1 MSRAKTWVLIVVLV
15 FVVVM
20 AIAIGTGFYYL
31 TRQQVEVRKDTIV
44 EVSVGGSAYELPA
57 QSPFNLMWRPRALSL
72 WELGELFRYAA
83 GDERVSGVYL
93 EIYPLVWS
101 WGQLEEL
108 RDHIR
113 HFQESG
119 KPVHALVTVDMM
131 TDAEMYLAS
140 VADSVTLN
148 PNAGLLVNGL
158 MAEVTFFKRT
168 LEKLGIQPQFIQFK
182 EYKSPERFSREK
194 MTPAIREMLQSVLQ
208 DLQQRFVQTVARD
221 RGIDAARLRNLVN
234 QGMAQGDVAVQENLV
249 DRLGYKDDLEKE
261 LEVGEE
267 GDEEYR
273 SIAAAPYLASVRDK
287 FRVKSRHKVALL
299 GGIGGIT
306 SGRSEP
312 LAGVIG
318 GITVSSHLRKIR
330 KDDDIKGVIFR
341 VDSPGGSAVGSD
353 MIWREVRLLEE
364 TGKPV
369 VVSMSGVAG
378 SGGYYISMGA
388 HRIISQPST
397 ITGSIG
403 VIFGKFDVTGLYDW
417 LGVDVERVKT
427 SPNADILSPFASL
440 TEAQK
445 EQVESW
451 MERIYTR
458 FVERAAEGR
467 NQESEE
473 LEKKARGRI
482 YTGSQALDLGLVDE
496 LGGLRSA
503 VEHMKEILDIGEEEQ
518 IELVLYPKPKALW
531 EALLSEDLWNL
542 GAPPSPLRWLQR
554 EMKSLATPAP
564 WLLIPEIRIH

>member
-57 QSPFNLMWRPRALSL
+57 QSPFNLMWRARALSL

>member
-1 MSRAKTWVLIVVLV
+1 MKTWILIVVLL

-20 AIAIGTGFYYL
+20 AIAVGTGFYYL
-31 TRQQVEVRKDTIV
+31 TSQQVEVRKNTIV
-44 EVSVGGSAYELPA
+44 EVSVGGSAYELPT
-57 QSPFNLMWRPRALSL
+57 QSPFNLMWRPRTLSL

-93 EIYPLVWS
+93 EIHPLVWS

-108 RDHIR
+108 RGHIR
-113 HFQESG
+113 HFQTSG
-119 KPVHALVTVDMM
+119 KPVHALVAVDMM

-140 VADSVTLN
+140 VANSVTLN
-148 PNAGLLVNGL
+148 PDAGLLVNGL

-194 MTPAIREMLQSVLQ
+194 MTPAIRGMLKSVLQ
-208 DLQQRFVQTVARD
+208 DLQQRFIQTVARD
-221 RGIDAARLRNLVN
+221 RGINAARLRNLMN

-273 SIAAAPYLASVRDK
+273 SIAATPYLASVRDK

-312 LAGVIG
+312 LADVIG

-341 VDSPGGSAVGSD
+341 VDSPGGSAVGSN

-388 HRIISQPST
+388 HHIISQPST

-417 LGVDVERVKT
+417 LGMDVERVKT

-482 YTGSQALDLGLVDE
+482 YTGSQALALGLVDE

-503 VEHMKEILDIGEEEQ
+503 VEHMKAILDIGEEEQ

-531 EALLSEDLWNL
+531 ETLLSEGLWNL
-542 GAPPSPLRWLQR
+542 GAPPFPLRWLQG
-554 EMKSLATPAP
+554 EMRSLATPAP

>member
-341 VDSPGGSAVGSD
+341 VDSPGGSAAGSD

>member
-306 SGRSEP
+306 SGWSEP

-458 FVERAAEGR
+458 FVEKAAEGR